1 MNINSGD
8 TPIEHVR
15 EGMRVVDADG
25 AVVGKVKDIA
35 MGDPEAVTVEGALGG
50 ATEADA
56 LPGPAAAT
64 GRRNV
69 PHVDQSRLMRTGY
82 VVVHPRGLFSRSR
95 YAAADE
101 IAEVEG
107 EVVHLAVPAKRLVS

>member
-8 TPIEHVR
+8 TPIEHVH
-15 EGMRVVDADG
+15 EGMRVVDVDG
-25 AVVGKVKDIA
+25 AVVGKVKDVA

-50 ATEADA
+50 ETAADT
-56 LPGPAAAT
+56 LIGTGAAA

-82 VVVHPRGLFSRSR
+82 VMVHPRGLFSRSR

-107 EVVHLAVPAKRLVS
+107 EVVHLTVPAKRLAS